1 MLLMC
6 AAIVMHIVNERC
18 ETPLDQNNDAIINKN
33 MCNKFQLSLLKYEII
48 LSPSKVHCMWD
59 LNTDKHTQ
67 THTHTHTHI
76 HTHNGAETKQ
86 RTKYF
91 FGYELLISS
100 LGSYTHIQTHTHRQT
115 SLAQGK

>member
-6 AAIVMHIVNERC
+6 AAIVMHIVNEWC

-67 THTHTHTHI
+67 THTHTYTHTTGRKQNKEPSISLVTNYWSVLWEVTHTYKHI
-76 HTHNGAETKQ
+76 HTD
-86 RTKYF
+86 
-91 FGYELLISS
+91 
-100 LGSYTHIQTHTHRQT
+100 RQV
-115 SLAQGK
+115 